1 MYLLI
6 KTCAKKL
13 KICNIYKYYDLF
25 IKSMGLLAIL
35 TLKDSKAIKSI
46 DFPVILY

>member
-13 KICNIYKYYDLF
+13 KICNIYKCYDLF
-25 IKSMGLLAIL
+25 INSMGLWSCLH
-35 TLKDSKAIKSI
+35 
-46 DFPVILY
+46 